1 MINRIKLDHLVEL
14 MVSDNY
20 RDRFCAEYIQ
30 LKQRYE
36 RLKAFNN
43 KIEAAMRMKNF
54 DNRIEEPPHDCPE
67 GLLREQQAVMGE
79 YLHLLEVRAFIE
91 DIDLDDAEKYLIYK
105 ALKAERAYHGF
116 DAECQDSQK
125 IYEEIIQER
134 RLELSVCGD
143 CIHFPICN
151 YLVGRLEKFKLPSEK
166 NSCDMF
172 ESVNGYG
179 EQRIK
184 DESDVTLK

>member
-1 MINRIKLDHLVEL
+1 MLNRIKLDHLVEL

-91 DIDLDDAEKYLIYK
+91 DIDLDDVEKYLIYK
-105 ALKAERAYHGF
+105 ALKAEREYHGF
-116 DAECQDSQK
+116 TACECERKAE
-125 IYEEIIQER
+125 
-134 RLELSVCGD
+134 ELPEGLMSFED
-143 CIHFPICN
+143 TMKAIE
-151 YLVGRLEKFKLPSEK
+151 Y
-166 NSCDMF
+166 CDMYCDGV
-172 ESVNGYG
+172 EEVCDKCPNRNMDMPG
-179 EQRIK
+179 ECKGLSPLIK
-184 DESDVTLK
+184 SAFYHLNRR